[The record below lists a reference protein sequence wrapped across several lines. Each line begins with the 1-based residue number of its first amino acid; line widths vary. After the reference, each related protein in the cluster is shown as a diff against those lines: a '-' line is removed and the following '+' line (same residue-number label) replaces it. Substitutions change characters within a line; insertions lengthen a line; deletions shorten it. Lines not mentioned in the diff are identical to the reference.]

1 MESSL
6 DKQRRQRV
14 LVLGGRG
21 FIGRHAVNALLAAGA
36 EISIGSRCT
45 PSARKNLLPMQLPK
59 LQVRM
64 ETMLKAEHWQAL
76 LATFDVV
83 LNCVGIL
90 RQRGAE
96 TYQRVHCEAI
106 AALAEACKISGTRLV
121 HVSAL
126 GLAPMCDGKT
136 VTHRSGFL
144 RSKLAGEA
152 KLRTSGAQAALVRP
166 SLLDGEDGFGA
177 RWLREFAK
185 FPIHFVPANA
195 LGKIAPLS
203 VQKLGM
209 ALAELCLDANKTA
222 VHCPIYELGGPQSL
236 GIDQYLAQLRLTLG
250 HTRPARVIKVP
261 GLLVRIGAHVCDLLH
276 FSPLSFG
283 HYELL
288 QHDNHPTLALP
299 ALAEDSVILL
309 TNALK

>member
-6 DKQRRQRV
+6 DSQRPQRV

-21 FIGRHAVNALLAAGA
+21 FIGRHAVNALVAARA
-36 EISIGSRCT
+36 ELSIGSRCT
-45 PSARKNLLPMQLPK
+45 ISARKHLLPEQLPK

-64 ETMLKAEHWQAL
+64 ETMLKAGDWQAL
-76 LATFDVV
+76 LAQFDVV

-96 TYQRVHCEAI
+96 TYQRVHCEAV
-106 AALAEACKISGTRLV
+106 AALAEACKISGVRLV

-126 GLAPMCDGKT
+126 GLAPVRDGKT
-136 VTHRSGFL
+136 IIHRSGFL
-144 RSKLAGEA
+144 RSKLAGEGR
-152 KLRTSGAQAALVRP
+152 LRDSGAQAALVRP

-195 LGKIAPLS
+195 LGKIAPLP
-203 VQKLGM
+203 VQKLGVT
-209 ALAELCLDANKTA
+209 LAELCLDPSKTA
-222 VHCPIYELGGPQSL
+222 VHCPIYELGGAQAL
-236 GIDQYLAQLRLTLG
+236 GIDQYLAQLRLALG
-250 HTRPARVIKVP
+250 HIRPARVIKVP
-261 GLLVRIGAHVCDLLH
+261 GLLVRIGAHICDVLH

-288 QHDNHPTLALP
+288 QYDNHPETLP
-299 ALAEDSVILL
+299 AFSADSITLL
-309 TNALK
+309 TNVAKQ